1 MQDMEGTLGMR
12 EGVDGVSSDDHQ
24 WSMYPLQKLF
34 FGEPSSKQAWGVLFT
49 GHLQGFTSSCFK
61 PLFYTSVTQV
71 VCNFNV
77 YAHVQGLW
85 EPLTAS
91 VGKKAGRVRL
101 STFYKK
107 SLYSHWRFT
116 EKVRLSE
123 CSQKPQQDHKHII
136 DSLAPVILLRI
147 FEVTVLQRQCEAD
160 YLRKLGA
167 LDDSDPQQPQVI
179 WPTTWWR
186 ASQSLVFVTWAM
198 ILIIPRLDPI
208 AWKLPACPWT
218 ALAVFF
224 QICLNLA
231 ITSWFGCWFMLETY
245 LPFFEMLYRPGL
257 TIFKLGLWLWITFVA
272 GMQFAVGTN
281 VSWSNHSSPI
291 SAQRNLETQRSPK
304 TFQIFPE
311 KTLVLNF
318 LSTCPKGPLTQFFW
332 NRLTSFVSTFIILY
346 LQVWSFGVGGW
357 S

>member
-12 EGVDGVSSDDHQ
+12 EGVDCVSSDDHQ

-34 FGEPSSKQAWGVLFT
+34 LGEPSSKQAWGVLFT

-61 PLFYTSVTQV
+61 PLFYAGVTQV
-71 VCNFNV
+71 VCNFHV
-77 YAHVQGLW
+77 YAHVQGFW

-116 EKVRLSE
+116 EKVLLSE

-179 WPTTWWR
+179 MANYMMACISKPR
-186 ASQSLVFVTWAM
+186 FCHVSHDFNNSKARPNCLEASG
-198 ILIIPRLDPI
+198 
-208 AWKLPACPWT
+208 LPLNCIGR
-218 ALAVFF
+218 FF

-231 ITSWFGCWFMLETY
+231 ITSWFGSWFTLETY

-257 TIFKLGLWLWITFVA
+257 TIFVGLMALDHICCRYAICCRNECVLVKSFFTHLCPKKFRDPKKSKDLSDLSRK
-272 GMQFAVGTN
+272 N
-281 VSWSNHSSPI
+281 
-291 SAQRNLETQRSPK
+291 SAAEFSFNLPQRSFDPVLLK
-304 TFQIFPE
+304 T
-311 KTLVLNF
+311 VNF
-318 LSTCPKGPLTQFFW
+318 FCVYF
-332 NRLTSFVSTFIILY
+332 Y